1 MSETHNARLQAIHV
15 LRAVIEQGESLS
27 TALPPAL
34 RELDFRNA
42 AFAQMLVYGVLRWRW
57 RLEAVLQ
64 QLLQKPLKAKD
75 EDVRLC
81 LLIGLYQLNDTRVPD
96 HAAVNA
102 SVELVKQ
109 LNREWAAGMVNAVL
123 RNFIRHR
130 DELLEQ
136 ADKDWQARYSHPIW
150 LIKRL
155 RDDWP
160 DQWPAIL
167 DANNQQAPLTLRV
180 NRQKISPDEFVQ
192 QLELPADADGDGVTL
207 HQATDVTNLPGY
219 DAGWFAVQDAGAQL
233 AAPLLDLQPGQRVLD
248 ACAAPGGKTAHALA
262 LQPQINLMALD
273 VSESRLVRVAENLRR
288 LGFSPAHTPPLPNG
302 PAPLASLSP
311 HGEREQPRC
320 AIIIKAGDATQRDW
334 WDGRYFDRI
343 MLDAPCSA
351 TGVIRRHPDI
361 KSLRQPDDITEL
373 ANTQRQLLQNLWPM
387 LAPGGLLLYITCS
400 VLKAENEQQVAEFLA
415 TTADA
420 TEQVIQADWGQA
432 RTHGRQILPGENN
445 MDGFYYALLQKAR

>member
-81 LLIGLYQLNDTRVPD
+81 LLIGLFQLNDTRVPD

-123 RNFIRHR
+123 RNFIRRR

-136 ADKDWQARYSHPIW
+136 ADKDWQAKYAHPIW

-262 LQPQINLMALD
+262 LQPQINLLALD
-273 VSESRLVRVAENLRR
+273 AAPSRLQRINENLQR
-288 LGFSPAHTPPLPNG
+288 LGHQATVL
-302 PAPLASLSP
+302 
-311 HGEREQPRC
+311 C
-320 AIIIKAGDATQRDW
+320 GDATQRDW
-334 WDGRYFDRI
+334 WDGQFFDRI

-400 VLKAENEQQVAEFLA
+400 VLKAENEQQVAEFLSA
-415 TTADA
+415 TSDA
-420 TEQVIQADWGQA
+420 TEQLIRADWGQA
-432 RTHGRQILPGENN
+432 RTHGRQILPGDNN
-445 MDGFYYALLQKAR
+445 MDGFYYALLQKAYQGCTYS